1 MSVADVSIK
10 PTKARTNRKKHQK
23 IHRCNLVKVYVL
35 HHQIMP
41 YINLTLLNVRSVNN
55 KTTLLSELIQEKQID
70 LFAITET
77 WLQEGDTF
85 VINELCPPGY
95 NYLGLPRVTSRGVVL
110 DLFLRRNMMSVCTAN
125 LIQSLSRLSFYQL
138 K

>member
-1 MSVADVSIK
+1 
-10 PTKARTNRKKHQK
+10 
-23 IHRCNLVKVYVL
+23 
-35 HHQIMP
+35 MP

-77 WLQEGDTF
+77 LLQEGDTF

-95 NYLGLPRVTSRGVVL
+95 NYLGLPRVTSRGGGLGLVFKEEYDVSLYSKL
-110 DLFLRRNMMSVCTAN
+110 DVRFKSFEFLPIKVKVTYEEFLLVILYRPPPSPKKTSSQVPC
-125 LIQSLSRLSFYQL
+125 F
-138 K
+138 